1 MPNEKFRVFTEIPTN
16 EKRIVNMINNEELTL
31 EDACD
36 LLNKQDQD
44 IQKYRDAFYKAH
56 EIQQD
61 FIKQIQQIKSIMD
74 NELKNAFN
82 NRINHDDYNKDP
94 ELAEYFKGY
103 HCGVSDL
110 IKKIMGVLH

>member
-1 MPNEKFRVFTEIPTN
+1 MD
-16 EKRIVNMINNEELTL
+16 EKRFKMEYVTPKCYHIITDEGKHLDEFEIL
-31 EDACD
+31 DI
-36 LLNKQDQD
+36 LNKQDQD

-110 IKKIMGVLH
+110 IKKIMEVLH